1 MQSDFFSRLLIYH
14 LLPSKLVSVLSCYY
28 CGRSYTRKMKRIR
41 KMKNL
46 GDVMAGAVVGDKVL
60 KADGSFTFRTPLCS
74 AFSWHC
80 TPFACY

>member
-1 MQSDFFSRLLIYH
+1 
-14 LLPSKLVSVLSCYY
+14 
-28 CGRSYTRKMKRIR
+28 
-41 KMKNL
+41 MKNL